1 MSKPVTHLTTGAREL
16 NFSRAK
22 STESWERALRHAQ
35 NAEIDAEWGS
45 LGAQTVTLPDS
56 DDTHR
61 TLLVKTPDETYVGAC
76 DCDGYLHHETPCAH
90 LCSLRQLEGLGDHH
104 VRTNGGYADE
114 LLSTDPADADTE
126 DHRPGDEP
134 DVDCPTCGAEESAFV
149 YHNGD
154 LICGECGGVMDDVNY
169 PDRTATADEK
179 MDTEDTAQPE
189 KNGAAGADESSSGDV
204 VDIPSEAGSPQRRR
218 RDACADPLPD
228 VDSQYVMEMGGE
240 TYIRRAGYAR
250 LGQQQGFRPVPDIV
264 QYAHEGDD
272 QRAVVLGKV
281 LNDDGEIIAQ
291 DVGTAGPP
299 EYEDMDGA
307 EANLDELATTRALT
321 RAMAWATGE
330 GLTAV
335 EEIPGGPD
343 E

>member
-1 MSKPVTHLTTGAREL
+1 MSQPVTHLTTGAREL

-56 DDTHR
+56 EDTHR

-76 DCDGYLHHETPCAH
+76 DCDGFLHHETPCAH

-114 LLSTDPADADTE
+114 LLSTEPADDST
-126 DHRPGDEP
+126 D
-134 DVDCPTCGAEESAFV
+134 
-149 YHNGD
+149 
-154 LICGECGGVMDDVNY
+154 
-169 PDRTATADEK
+169 DRTATADEK

-189 KNGAAGADESSSGDV
+189 KNGAAGADERSSEDV

-218 RDACADPLPD
+218 RDAFAEPLPD
-228 VDSQYVMEMGGE
+228 VDGQYVMEMGGE

-250 LGQQQGFRPVPDIV
+250 LGQQQGFRPVPEIV
-264 QYAHEGDD
+264 QYAHEDNG
-272 QRAVVLGKV
+272 QRAVVLGKI
-281 LNDDGEIIAQ
+281 LNDEGEIIAQ

-335 EEIPGGPD
+335 EEIPGGPG